1 MFGNVGPSAFYNT
14 ALSAIKSEN
23 LTSIEDYAFANCR
36 SLSSIELNA
45 LTTCKKYAFAND
57 INLST
62 ISLPNAEFLQDHIFD
77 NCANITNLSIEKCT
91 SIKGDTFAN
100 CGADNLSIYAPMV
113 SAILTRG
120 FRNCNAEYIKLSNDV
135 AILSGNNAF

>member
-14 ALSAIKSEN
+14 ALSSVKSDN
-23 LTSIEDYAFANCR
+23 LTSIEDYAFANCS
-36 SLSSIELNA
+36 SLSNIELNA

-113 SAILTRG
+113 SAVLTSG